1 MSDGDSENDRLVVDN
16 GTWMCKAGWSGD
28 KTARAYVPTII
39 GERHG
44 SEVNIAVVGCC
55 YSRANQE

>member
-1 MSDGDSENDRLVVDN
+1 MSDGDSEDDCVGRLVVDN

-39 GERHG
+39 GEKQG
-44 SEVNIAVVGCC
+44 SEVNTALVGNC
-55 YSRANQE
+55 